1 MHTEF
6 AEFIPG
12 TRYFLTADTRGRG
25 PVFIGE
31 THVDLLRRALR
42 SEMIRH
48 PFEIEAWVI
57 MPNHV
62 HMIWR
67 LPDGDANVATRWRSV
82 CTAVAALMGV
92 TTPDQ
97 LWQPRLRERVLRSKD
112 EWKRHLDRL
121 HDDPVRHGVAD
132 HPRRWPHSSYRACI
146 DKGWVFD
153 EARSE
158 NMGVSALAT
167 A

>member
-1 MHTEF
+1 MNAEY

-42 SEMIRH
+42 GEMVRH

-67 LPDGDANVATRWRSV
+67 LPDGDVDVAGRWRSA
-82 CTAVAALMGV
+82 CRAVASMMGV
-92 TTPDQ
+92 STADD
-97 LWQPRLRERVLRSKD
+97 LWHPRLKERVLSNKD
-112 EWKRHLDRL
+112 EWKRHLDRV
-121 HDDPVRHGVAD
+121 HADPVRHGVAG
-132 HPRRWPHSSYRACI
+132 HPREWPHSSYRSCLA
-146 DKGWVFD
+146 KGWVFED
-153 EARSE
+153 AVSGSGATEAF
-158 NMGVSALAT
+158 AWA
-167 A
+167 